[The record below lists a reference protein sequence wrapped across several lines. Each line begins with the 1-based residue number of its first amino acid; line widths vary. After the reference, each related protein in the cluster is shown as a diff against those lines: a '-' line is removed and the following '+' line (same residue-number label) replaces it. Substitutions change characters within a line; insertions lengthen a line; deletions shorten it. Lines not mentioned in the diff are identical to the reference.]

1 MTLVWSHPPLNLQ
14 RIALDPT
21 KDRAWMD
28 ADTALGHH
36 LGQIAVAD
44 AILAVRPNAIAL
56 DDYRRARDE
65 LPNMARSLVD
75 GAGREI
81 ARVFLADPVGSY
93 TPHPFI

>member
-1 MTLVWSHPPLNLQ
+1 MVLAHPHLDLWGVTLN
-14 RIALDPT
+14 PT
-21 KDRAWMD
+21 KDRAWVDHD
-28 ADTALGHH
+28 AALLHH
-36 LGQIAVAD
+36 LSQIAVAD